1 MGKGYIL
8 VRLFKVMD
16 ALPKTRG
23 SLKVTNAENGNIVYQ
38 KDDAFDISGRSEIIE
53 VDTPEKSLSQQP
65 YESGIIPYGR
75 YNLDVLSDGF
85 VEVIVEGVSVFE
97 ENTSIQNVELK
108 EEDKISEFTSLPEV
122 IVIPEQQ
129 LVLKEQRDK
138 QIGTMK
144 YPYVLDK
151 VYIPEFIV
159 VHLGYP
165 SSGAENVTVG
175 FVDYIKNVASS
186 EIYPTWPEES
196 LKANIYC
203 QISFALNRIYTE
215 WYRNKGYSFQITNS
229 TAYDQ
234 YFIKGRNIYENISKI
249 VDEIFSKYI
258 ITIGNKTPFFAQYCN
273 GTTVKCDGLSQWGS
287 VDLANAGVEALDI
300 IKYYFGYD
308 KDLLRA
314 AFIEGIPESYPGAPL
329 RLNDI
334 NENVKV
340 IQKQLNRISQNFPAI
355 PKIISVD
362 GKFDKQTEDS
372 VKTFQKVFN
381 LTQDGIVGRAT
392 WYRISDIYV
401 GVKRLADLNQEP
413 EIDEENQQPEVE
425 GQYPGYLLRYGSR
438 GEKVKE
444 MQSYLAV
451 ISSHYNI
458 PTIKADGIFGNAT
471 KEAVIAFQR
480 LFELTPD
487 GLVGVRTWD
496 KIYEVYK
503 LLQKEVTQKYLNPEF
518 DGKYPGYLLGYG
530 SRGEKVREMQ
540 TYLSAVS
547 QYYNIPNIK
556 ADGIFGMATRDVVI
570 AFQRLFGL
578 AQDGLVGS
586 STWEEIYGVYKG
598 LGESNEKLKPIYSSG
613 YPGYVLKENLVGEDV
628 KWLQTYLQAISRFY
642 KKIPRVEVDG
652 VFNKGTK
659 NAVIAFQKEF
669 QLNDDG
675 NIGVNDWNKL
685 ISVYDS
691 LDSGK
696 NINKSDILYSYPG
709 FNLEIGDKDGYVT
722 VLQQY
727 INVIAKNNYRIDEI
741 PVTGEFDN
749 NTKIAVEKLQKEFGL
764 KVTGIVDEITW
775 DKISSTYEDLYTGKE
790 IKEKRSKSKK
800 SK

>member
-1 MGKGYIL
+1 MEKGYIL

-23 SLKVTNAENGNIVYQ
+23 SLKITNAENGNIVYE

-75 YNLDVLSDGF
+75 YNLDILSDGF

-97 ENTSIQNVELK
+97 ENTSIQNIELK
-108 EEDKISEFTSLPEV
+108 EEDKISEFTSLPEI

-138 QIGTMK
+138 QIGTME
-144 YPYVLDK
+144 YPFVLDK
-151 VYIPEFIV
+151 VYIPQFIV

-165 SSGAENVTVG
+165 NSGAENVTVG

-308 KDLLRA
+308 KDLVRA
-314 AFIEGIPESYPGAPL
+314 TVIEGVPESYPGAPL

-334 NENVKV
+334 NENVKI
-340 IQKQLNRISQNFPAI
+340 IQKQLNRISKNFPAI
-355 PKIISVD
+355 PKIVSVE

-401 GVKRLADLNQEP
+401 GVKRLAELNQEP
-413 EIDEENQQPEVE
+413 EIDEENQKPGVE
-425 GQYPGYLLRYGSR
+425 RQ
-438 GEKVKE
+438 
-444 MQSYLAV
+444 
-451 ISSHYNI
+451 
-458 PTIKADGIFGNAT
+458 
-471 KEAVIAFQR
+471 
-480 LFELTPD
+480 
-487 GLVGVRTWD
+487 
-496 KIYEVYK
+496 
-503 LLQKEVTQKYLNPEF
+503 
-518 DGKYPGYLLGYG
+518 
-530 SRGEKVREMQ
+530 
-540 TYLSAVS
+540 
-547 QYYNIPNIK
+547 
-556 ADGIFGMATRDVVI
+556 
-570 AFQRLFGL
+570 
-578 AQDGLVGS
+578 
-586 STWEEIYGVYKG
+586 
-598 LGESNEKLKPIYSSG
+598 
-613 YPGYVLKENLVGEDV
+613 YPGYVLKENLVGEDI
-628 KWLQTYLQAISRFY
+628 KWLQTYLQAISRVY
-642 KKIPRVEVDG
+642 KKIPRIEVDG

-669 QLNDDG
+669 ELNDDG

-709 FNLEIGDKDGYVT
+709 FNLELGDKDGYVT

-764 KVTGIVDEITW
+764 EVSGIVDEITW
-775 DKISSTYEDLYTGKE
+775 EKISSTYEDLYTGRE
-790 IKEKRSKSKK
+790 IKEKRSKSRK

>member
-1 MGKGYIL
+1 MEKGYIL

-23 SLKVTNAENGNIVYQ
+23 SLKITNAENGNIVYE

-97 ENTSIQNVELK
+97 ENTSIQNIELK
-108 EEDKISEFTSLPEV
+108 EEDKISEFTSLPEI

-138 QIGTMK
+138 QIGTME
-144 YPYVLDK
+144 YPFVLDK
-151 VYIPEFIV
+151 VYIPQFIV

-165 SSGAENVTVG
+165 NSGAENVTVG

-308 KDLLRA
+308 KDLVRA
-314 AFIEGIPESYPGAPL
+314 TVIEGVPESYSGAPL

-334 NENVKV
+334 NENVKI
-340 IQKQLNRISQNFPAI
+340 IQKQLNRISKNFPAI
-355 PKIISVD
+355 PKIVSVE

-401 GVKRLADLNQEP
+401 GVKRLAELNQEP
-413 EIDEENQQPEVE
+413 EIDEENQKPGVE
-425 GQYPGYLLRYGSR
+425 R
-438 GEKVKE
+438 
-444 MQSYLAV
+444 
-451 ISSHYNI
+451 H
-458 PTIKADGIFGNAT
+458 
-471 KEAVIAFQR
+471 
-480 LFELTPD
+480 
-487 GLVGVRTWD
+487 
-496 KIYEVYK
+496 
-503 LLQKEVTQKYLNPEF
+503 
-518 DGKYPGYLLGYG
+518 
-530 SRGEKVREMQ
+530 
-540 TYLSAVS
+540 
-547 QYYNIPNIK
+547 
-556 ADGIFGMATRDVVI
+556 
-570 AFQRLFGL
+570 
-578 AQDGLVGS
+578 
-586 STWEEIYGVYKG
+586 
-598 LGESNEKLKPIYSSG
+598 
-613 YPGYVLKENLVGEDV
+613 YPGYVLKENLVGEDI
-628 KWLQTYLQAISRFY
+628 KWLQTYLQAISRVY
-642 KKIPRVEVDG
+642 KKIPRIEVDG

-669 QLNDDG
+669 ELNDDG
-675 NIGVNDWNKL
+675 NVGVNDWNKL

-709 FNLEIGDKDGYVT
+709 FNLELGDKDGYVT

-764 KVTGIVDEITW
+764 KVSCIVDEITW
-775 DKISSTYEDLYTGKE
+775 EKISSTYEDLYTGRE
-790 IKEKRSKSKK
+790 IKEKRSKSRK

>member
-1 MGKGYIL
+1 MEKGYIL

-23 SLKVTNAENGNIVYQ
+23 SLKITNAENGNIVYE

-75 YNLDVLSDGF
+75 YNLDILSDGF

-97 ENTSIQNVELK
+97 ENTSIQNIELK
-108 EEDKISEFTSLPEV
+108 EEDKISEFTSLPEI

-138 QIGTMK
+138 QIGTME
-144 YPYVLDK
+144 YPFVLDK
-151 VYIPEFIV
+151 VYIPQFIV

-165 SSGAENVTVG
+165 NSGAENVTVG

-249 VDEIFSKYI
+249 VDEIFSEYI

-308 KDLLRA
+308 KDLVRA
-314 AFIEGIPESYPGAPL
+314 TVIEGVPESYPGAPL

-334 NENVKV
+334 NENVKI
-340 IQKQLNRISQNFPAI
+340 IQKQLNRISKNFPAI
-355 PKIISVD
+355 PKIVSVE

-401 GVKRLADLNQEP
+401 GVKRLAELNQEP
-413 EIDEENQQPEVE
+413 EIDEENQKPGVE
-425 GQYPGYLLRYGSR
+425 RQ
-438 GEKVKE
+438 
-444 MQSYLAV
+444 
-451 ISSHYNI
+451 
-458 PTIKADGIFGNAT
+458 
-471 KEAVIAFQR
+471 
-480 LFELTPD
+480 
-487 GLVGVRTWD
+487 
-496 KIYEVYK
+496 
-503 LLQKEVTQKYLNPEF
+503 
-518 DGKYPGYLLGYG
+518 
-530 SRGEKVREMQ
+530 
-540 TYLSAVS
+540 
-547 QYYNIPNIK
+547 
-556 ADGIFGMATRDVVI
+556 
-570 AFQRLFGL
+570 
-578 AQDGLVGS
+578 
-586 STWEEIYGVYKG
+586 
-598 LGESNEKLKPIYSSG
+598 
-613 YPGYVLKENLVGEDV
+613 YPGYVLKENLVGEDI
-628 KWLQTYLQAISRFY
+628 KWLQTYLQAISRVY
-642 KKIPRVEVDG
+642 KKIPRIEVDG

-669 QLNDDG
+669 ELNDDG

-709 FNLEIGDKDGYVT
+709 FNLELGDKDGYVT

-764 KVTGIVDEITW
+764 EVSGIVDEITW
-775 DKISSTYEDLYTGKE
+775 EKISSTYEDLYTGRE
-790 IKEKRSKSKK
+790 IKEKRSKSRK

>member
-1 MGKGYIL
+1 MEKGYIL

-23 SLKVTNAENGNIVYQ
+23 SLKITNAENGNIVYE

-65 YESGIIPYGR
+65 YESGIIPYAR
-75 YNLDVLSDGF
+75 YNLDILSDGF

-97 ENTSIQNVELK
+97 ENTSIQNIELK
-108 EEDKISEFTSLPEV
+108 EEDKISEFTSLPEI

-138 QIGTMK
+138 QIGTME
-144 YPYVLDK
+144 YPFVLDK
-151 VYIPEFIV
+151 VYIPQFIV

-165 SSGAENVTVG
+165 NSGAENVTVG

-308 KDLLRA
+308 KDLVRA
-314 AFIEGIPESYPGAPL
+314 TVIEGVPESYPGAPL

-334 NENVKV
+334 NENVKI
-340 IQKQLNRISQNFPAI
+340 IQKQLNRISKNFPAI
-355 PKIISVD
+355 PKIVSVE

-413 EIDEENQQPEVE
+413 EIDEENQQPGVE
-425 GQYPGYLLRYGSR
+425 R
-438 GEKVKE
+438 K
-444 MQSYLAV
+444 
-451 ISSHYNI
+451 
-458 PTIKADGIFGNAT
+458 
-471 KEAVIAFQR
+471 
-480 LFELTPD
+480 
-487 GLVGVRTWD
+487 
-496 KIYEVYK
+496 
-503 LLQKEVTQKYLNPEF
+503 
-518 DGKYPGYLLGYG
+518 
-530 SRGEKVREMQ
+530 
-540 TYLSAVS
+540 
-547 QYYNIPNIK
+547 
-556 ADGIFGMATRDVVI
+556 
-570 AFQRLFGL
+570 
-578 AQDGLVGS
+578 
-586 STWEEIYGVYKG
+586 
-598 LGESNEKLKPIYSSG
+598 
-613 YPGYVLKENLVGEDV
+613 YPGYVLKENLVGEDI
-628 KWLQTYLQAISRFY
+628 KWLQTYLQAISRVY
-642 KKIPRVEVDG
+642 KKIPRIEVDG

-669 QLNDDG
+669 ELNDDG

-696 NINKSDILYSYPG
+696 NINESDILYSYPG
-709 FNLEIGDKDGYVT
+709 FNLELGDKDGYVT

-764 KVTGIVDEITW
+764 EVSGIVDEITW
-775 DKISSTYEDLYTGKE
+775 EKISSTYEDLYTGRE
-790 IKEKRSKSKK
+790 IKEKRSKSRK

>member
-23 SLKVTNAENGNIVYQ
+23 SLKITNAENGNIVYE

-75 YNLDVLSDGF
+75 YNLDILSDGF

-97 ENTSIQNVELK
+97 ENTSIQNIELK
-108 EEDKISEFTSLPEV
+108 EEDKINEFTSLPEV

-138 QIGTMK
+138 QIGTME
-144 YPYVLDK
+144 YPFVLDK
-151 VYIPEFIV
+151 VYIPQFIV

-165 SSGAENVTVG
+165 NSGAENVTVG

-308 KDLLRA
+308 KDLVRA
-314 AFIEGIPESYPGAPL
+314 TVIEGVPESYPGAPL
-329 RLNDI
+329 RINDI
-334 NENVKV
+334 NENVKI
-340 IQKQLNRISQNFPAI
+340 IQKQLNRISENFPAI
-355 PKIISVD
+355 PKIVSVE

-401 GVKRLADLNQEP
+401 GVKRLGDLNQEP
-413 EIDEENQQPEVE
+413 EIDEENQQPGVE
-425 GQYPGYLLRYGSR
+425 R
-438 GEKVKE
+438 K
-444 MQSYLAV
+444 
-451 ISSHYNI
+451 
-458 PTIKADGIFGNAT
+458 
-471 KEAVIAFQR
+471 
-480 LFELTPD
+480 
-487 GLVGVRTWD
+487 
-496 KIYEVYK
+496 
-503 LLQKEVTQKYLNPEF
+503 
-518 DGKYPGYLLGYG
+518 
-530 SRGEKVREMQ
+530 
-540 TYLSAVS
+540 
-547 QYYNIPNIK
+547 
-556 ADGIFGMATRDVVI
+556 
-570 AFQRLFGL
+570 
-578 AQDGLVGS
+578 
-586 STWEEIYGVYKG
+586 
-598 LGESNEKLKPIYSSG
+598 
-613 YPGYVLKENLVGEDV
+613 YPGYVLKENLVGEDI
-628 KWLQTYLQAISRFY
+628 KWLQTYLQAISRVY
-642 KKIPRVEVDG
+642 KKVPRIEVDG

-669 QLNDDG
+669 ELNDDG

-709 FNLEIGDKDGYVT
+709 FNLELGDKDGYVT

-727 INVIAKNNYRIDEI
+727 INVIAKKNYRIDEI

-764 KVTGIVDEITW
+764 KVSGIVDEITW
-775 DKISSTYEDLYTGKE
+775 EKISSTYEDLYTGRE
-790 IKEKRSKSKK
+790 IKEKRNKSRK
-800 SK
+800 SR